1 MPSPGKAGDDERER
15 AMRAVIR
22 RDKQLVCDEIADLKP
37 DQGQVLVR
45 TLACGICGSDL
56 HALHHMEH
64 MIDLTRRAGGMGTGF
79 DPTADT
85 VFGHEFCAEILDH
98 GPGTLKT
105 LKAGARI
112 VSIPAT
118 LTPVGGVEML
128 GFSNA
133 LPGGF
138 AEQMILSEALLL
150 EVPNGL
156 PTDKAALT
164 EPFAVGAH
172 AVAKARLDPDSVAL
186 VIGCGPVG
194 LAVIAGLKA
203 RGHGPVVAADYSPRR
218 RAAAERLGAD
228 VVIDPAVES
237 PHARWE
243 GFGVP
248 TARAA
253 QNMARMMGKTFGRPV
268 VFECVG
274 SPGVMQSLIEAAP
287 AGAQIVVAGVCMETD
302 RIEPAIAITKEI
314 ELTFVFGYTPDEF
327 AQTLRDIAEGVID
340 VSGVVTGTVGLEG
353 VAQAFKDLGDPEA
366 HVKILVEPGLR

>member
-1 MPSPGKAGDDERER
+1 
-15 AMRAVIR
+15 MRAVIR
-22 RDKQLVCDEIADLKP
+22 RNKQLVCDEIAELKP
-37 DQGQVLVR
+37 GAGQVLVR

-64 MIDLTRRAGGMGTGF
+64 MIDLTRRAGGIGDGF

-85 VFGHEFCAEILDH
+85 VFGHEFCAEILEH
-98 GPGTLKT
+98 GPGTT
-105 LKAGARI
+105 GALKAGTRI
-112 VSIPAT
+112 VSVPAT
-118 LTPVGGVEML
+118 LTPAGGVELL
-128 GFSNA
+128 GFSNT

-138 AEQMILSEALLL
+138 AERMILSEAMLLP
-150 EVPNGL
+150 VPNGL

-172 AVAKARLDPDSVAL
+172 AVAKARLEPDSVAL
-186 VIGCGPVG
+186 VVGCGPVG

-218 RAAAERLGAD
+218 RRAAERLGAD

-274 SPGVMQSLIEAAP
+274 SPGVLNSLIEAAP
-287 AGAQIVVAGVCMETD
+287 AGSQIVVAGVCMETD

-314 ELTFVFGYTPDEF
+314 ELTFVFGYTPEEF
-327 AQTLRDIAEGVID
+327 AATLHDIAEGRLD
-340 VSGVVTGTVGLEG
+340 VGDVVTGKVELDG

-366 HVKILVEPGLR
+366 HVKILVEP

>member
-1 MPSPGKAGDDERER
+1 
-15 AMRAVIR
+15 MRAVIR
-22 RDKQLVCDEIADLKP
+22 RNKQLICEEIADLTP
-37 DQGQVLVR
+37 AAGQVLVR

-64 MIDLTRRAGGMGTGF
+64 MIETSRRANGGGDMGGGF
-79 DPTADT
+79 DPSADT

-98 GPGTLKT
+98 GPGSTRA
-105 LKAGARI
+105 LKAGTRV
-112 VSIPAT
+112 VSVPAT
-118 LTPVGGVEML
+118 LTATGVELL
-128 GFSNA
+128 GYSNR

-138 AEQMILSEALLL
+138 AERMLLSEALIL

-156 PTDKAALT
+156 ATDQAALT

-172 AVAKARLDPDSVAL
+172 AVAKARLDATSVCL

-203 RGHGPVVAADYSPRR
+203 AGHGPVIAADYSPRR
-218 RAAAERLGAD
+218 RAAAEMLGAD
-228 VVIDPAVES
+228 VVIDPAQES

-274 SPGVMQSLIEAAP
+274 SPGILQTLIEAAP
-287 AGAQIVVAGVCMETD
+287 AGSQIVVAGVCMETD
-302 RIEPAIAITKEI
+302 KIEPAIAITKEI
-314 ELTFVFGYTPDEF
+314 ELTFVFGYSPEEF
-327 AQTLRDIAEGVID
+327 AMTLRQISEGIID
-340 VSGVVTGTVGLEG
+340 VSQVVTGKVGLEE
-353 VAQAFKDLGDPEA
+353 VAGAFRTLADPES
-366 HVKILVEPGLR
+366 HVKILVEPGRSSPP

>member
-1 MPSPGKAGDDERER
+1 
-15 AMRAVIR
+15 MRAVIR
-22 RDKQLVCDEIADLKP
+22 RNKQLVCDEIAELTP
-37 DQGQVLVR
+37 GQGQVLVR

-64 MIDLTRRAGGMGTGF
+64 MIETSRRGSGGGGDNGF

-98 GPGTLKT
+98 GPGTT
-105 LKAGARI
+105 GALKAGTRI
-112 VSIPAT
+112 VCIPAT
-118 LTPVGGVEML
+118 LTATGVEML
-128 GFSNA
+128 GFSNR

-138 AEQMILSEALLL
+138 AERMLLTEAMVL

-156 PTDKAALT
+156 PTDQAALT

-172 AVAKARLDPDSVAL
+172 AVAKARLDKDSVAL

-194 LAVIAGLKA
+194 LAVIGALKA
-203 RGHGPVVAADYSPRR
+203 KGFGPVIAADYSPRR
-218 RAAAERLGAD
+218 RAAAEMLGAD

-248 TARAA
+248 VAA
-253 QNMARMMGKTFGRPV
+253 SAQRMVRMMGGAFGRPV

-274 SPGVMQSLIEAAP
+274 APGILQSLIEASP
-287 AGAQIVVAGVCMETD
+287 AGSQIVVAGVCMETD
-302 RIEPAIAITKEI
+302 KIEPAIAITKEI
-314 ELTFVFGYTPDEF
+314 ELTFVFGYSPDEF
-327 AQTLRDIAEGVID
+327 AATLRQLSEGEID
-340 VSGVVTGTVGLEG
+340 VSRVVTGKVGLSE
-353 VAQAFKDLGDPEA
+353 VADAFKALGDPEA
-366 HVKILVEPGLR
+366 HVKILVEPGR